1 MYDFSRTRKRER
13 ILCND
18 VFKLIVNMALSEV
31 DGIEKANKHMIS
43 KIKEGFRDGIE
54 ILEEENEL
62 LITIDVAIKYGLIVP
77 KVVYELQ
84 KQIKEHLELF
94 TGFVVKEVNVT
105 VNQMIV

>member
-1 MYDFSRTRKRER
+1 MIFQELER
-13 ILCND
+13 GNVYFAND